1 MRLDVNKY
9 NVNDIM
15 IIKKQILKP
24 ANWDDFEHLCKR
36 LWGELW
42 NCNDRIKRHG
52 RQGQVQHGVD
62 IYAYCATDNGYCG
75 IQCKGKD
82 EYTHAQLTK
91 GEIETEIQKAKSF
104 TPPLKRLIFATTANK
119 DATIEEFVR
128 EKDIENINQGLFSV
142 ELYQWEDIVDL
153 FEIAPLTHKWYINN
167 CQYVQTVD
175 IKLSIEV
182 SNEEVAILRPTFLRK
197 IRRYRHQDATSNY
210 TNGFPFFHMDL
221 PKLLPQVINHALCE
235 VVLFVENVGNT
246 TIEDYKIKI
255 EFDKSEV
262 KKVDNLVHFSIMDSE
277 NLRQIKIENQT
288 VFEYSNDDQS
298 LICQP
303 KKEDSVLVEKDI
315 NSFKFAVEPVSGLDK
330 ITLKWMFLSRGYSNE
345 GVISIPV
352 EASFK
357 DEYEYVNVDDEE
369 SLLTDEIISID
380 SYVEDVN

>member
-1 MRLDVNKY
+1 
-9 NVNDIM
+9 M

-42 NCNDRIKRHG
+42 NCSDRIKRHG
-52 RQGQVQHGVD
+52 RQGQTQHGVD
-62 IYAYCATDNGYCG
+62 IYAYCVSDNGYCG

-91 GEIETEIQKAKSF
+91 VEIETEIEKAKSF
-104 TPPLKRLIFATTANK
+104 APPLKRLIFATTANK

-153 FEIAPLTHKWYINN
+153 FEIAHLTHKWYINN
-167 CQYVQTVD
+167 CQYIQTVD
-175 IKLSIEV
+175 VKLSLEV
-182 SNEEVAILRPTFLRK
+182 PNEEEAILHPTFLRK
-197 IRRYRHQDATSNY
+197 IRRYRYQGANSNY
-210 TNGFPFFHMDL
+210 TYGFPFFHMDV
-221 PKLLPQVINHALCE
+221 PKLLPRVINHALCE

-246 TIEDYKIKI
+246 TVEDYKIKI

-277 NLRQIKIENQT
+277 NLKQIKMENQT
-288 VFEYSNDDQS
+288 VFEYSNDNQS

-303 KKEDSVLVEKDI
+303 KKEDSVLVEKDM
-315 NSFKFAVEPVSGLDK
+315 NSFRFALEPIPGFDK
-330 ITLKWMFLSRGYSNE
+330 ITLKWTFLSRGYSNE
-345 GVISIPV
+345 GVVTIPV

-369 SLLTDEIISID
+369 SLHSDEIISID
-380 SYVEDVN
+380 SYIEDVI